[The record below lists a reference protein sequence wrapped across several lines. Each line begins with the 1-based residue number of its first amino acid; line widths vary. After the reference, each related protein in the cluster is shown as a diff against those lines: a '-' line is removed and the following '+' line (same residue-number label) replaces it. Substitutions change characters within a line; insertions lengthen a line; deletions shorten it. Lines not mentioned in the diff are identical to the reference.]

1 MTFKGPDLLELKV
14 GISEELSEKLERIQ
28 DLVCSKSGTNA
39 SLAETLDVMAEITL
53 GQLDP
58 LRKAERAMERK
69 AKKTKKSENVNG
81 ATISGYVG
89 NDSARSVETG

>member
-69 AKKTKKSENVNG
+69 AKKTKKSED
-81 ATISGYVG
+81 AEKSESSKYMLL
-89 NDSARSVETG
+89 